1 MVSRR
6 PARKEDPRCA
16 LIPANMLIAF
26 DSRAFAARPDLEW
39 SINAQAARAGRGV
52 PAIAW
57 IEL

>member
-1 MVSRR
+1 
-6 PARKEDPRCA
+6 
-16 LIPANMLIAF
+16 MLIAF